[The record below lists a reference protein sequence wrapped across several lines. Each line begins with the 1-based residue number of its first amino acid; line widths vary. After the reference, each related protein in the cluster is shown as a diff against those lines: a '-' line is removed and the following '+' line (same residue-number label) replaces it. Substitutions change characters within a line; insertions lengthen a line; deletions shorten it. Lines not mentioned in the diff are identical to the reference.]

1 VAEARAND
9 GFDFNLRICQRGF
22 TMGNIK
28 RKFLP
33 FIAVCL
39 FLSFSLAQADENLPA
54 PQKDG
59 GIGLFSALK
68 MRASAPSGDFP
79 DGDVSREELSTI
91 LWAASGLNRGVS
103 GWTVPMSRGKEP
115 YCRIYVAD
123 NKGVSLYDWRS
134 HSLLALSSDNIKA
147 RLGGQSFVKNAPLVL
162 ILVSD
167 GKILSEFKDD
177 AVAWEFAQVL
187 AGAMTQDIYLAAAN
201 YGLGARYIHSMKVE
215 EIVKALNL
223 PPTDKPICLMML
235 GK

>member
-1 VAEARAND
+1 MSKKNKRGLVMS
-9 GFDFNLRICQRGF
+9 NL
-22 TMGNIK
+22 K
-28 RKFLP
+28 RKFLAL
-33 FIAVCL
+33 ILACL
-39 FLSFSLAQADENLPA
+39 FLPFSLAQADETLPA

-59 GIGLFSALK
+59 GIGLFSAIR

-79 DGDVSREELSTI
+79 AGDVSTQELSTI
-91 LWAASGLNRGVS
+91 LWSASGLNRGTT

-123 NKGVSLYDWRS
+123 NKGVSLYDWHT
-134 HSLLALSSDNIKA
+134 HSLRAVSSENIKA
-147 RLGGQSFVKNAPLVL
+147 RLGSQSFVKNAAVIL

-167 GKILSEFKDD
+167 GKILAEFKDD

-201 YGLGARYIHSMKVE
+201 YGIGARYIHSMKVD
-215 EIVKALNL
+215 EIIKALAL
-223 PPTDKPICLMML
+223 PPGDKPVCLMML